1 MIQTTVFN
9 KLYILRL
16 AVTAALGGLLFGYD
30 IAVISGTIPFITDFF
45 ELTDWWKGFV
55 VSSLYIGCM
64 IGAALAGKM
73 SDRYGRKNMLIVSA
87 IMFAI
92 TSVGS
97 GLANNLLSFF
107 IYRLIGGLGVGAAA
121 MLSPMYIAEV
131 TPANIRGRYVAINQF
146 TIVIGIQAAYFVNY
160 LLLPVGENAWRWMFI
175 AEVVPSIL
183 FFLSMFMVPETPRWL
198 AKNGQNDKAERVL
211 NKIGDAG
218 FAKKTITDIRMSLD
232 SETKGDMKMLFS
244 KPMRLVLIIGVILA
258 FFQQWSGINVIFF
271 YAPDIFAQTGAGIES
286 QLFQTVIIG
295 AMNVIFTLVAMWLV
309 EKLGRKK
316 LLLISSAGMAV
327 GYIMIGILFFTN
339 HLSGYILLIFALITV
354 AAYSTGLAPVT
365 WVVLSEIFPNRIRGQ
380 GMSIATLSLWIGT
393 FTLTLT
399 FPTLMANLKGSFT
412 FWLYAFICILGFI
425 FIRLTLPETKGK
437 TLEELE
443 KLLIKNEKIHRSK
456 S

>member
-30 IAVISGTIPFITDFF
+30 IAVISGTIPFITDVF

-55 VSSLYIGCM
+55 VSSLYLGCM
-64 IGAALAGKM
+64 IGAALAGRM
-73 SDRYGRKNMLIVSA
+73 SERYGRKKMLIVSA
-87 IMFAI
+87 VMFAI

-121 MLSPMYIAEV
+121 MLSPMYIAEI

-146 TIVIGIQAAYFVNY
+146 TIVIGILIAYFVNY
-160 LLLPVGENAWRWMFI
+160 LLLSVGENAWRWMFI

-183 FFLSMFMVPETPRWL
+183 FFISMFLVPETPRWL
-198 AKNGQNDKAERVL
+198 SKKGQYDKAEYVL
-211 NKIGDAG
+211 NKIGNAE
-218 FAKKTITDIRMSLD
+218 FAKKTITDIRMTLD
-232 SETKGDMKMLFS
+232 SEARGNLKMLFTRS
-244 KPMRLVLIIGVILA
+244 MRLVLIIGVVLA

-271 YAPDIFAQTGAGIES
+271 YAPDIFAQTGAGVES

-295 AMNVIFTLVAMWLV
+295 AMNVTFTILAMWLV

-316 LLLISSAGMAV
+316 LLLISSAGMAI
-327 GYIMIGILFFTN
+327 GYVIIGILFYTN
-339 HLSGYILLIFALITV
+339 HLSGYILLIFSLITV
-354 AAYSTGLAPVT
+354 ASYSTGLAPVT
-365 WVVLSEIFPNRIRGQ
+365 WVVLSEIFPNRVRGQ
-380 GMSIATLSLWIGT
+380 GMAIATLSLWIGT

-399 FPTLMANLKGSFT
+399 FPALMANLKGSFT
-412 FWLYAFICILGFI
+412 FWLYAFICVLGFI

-443 KLLIKNEKIHRSK
+443 KMLTK
-456 S
+456 